1 MAAETTTQPKH
12 LLFQPVVVLF
22 ISVASAI
29 LFGVYMLRG
38 SILGSS
44 TFGFPPSF
52 FYVVPIIIPFVA
64 FLLDRAEHLRET
76 TAVQVIVDVVVVGLA
91 VARVFTSFPFVS
103 GHTLFLTYAIG
114 SSRSRV
120 TVVTASL
127 VLLQVIYLKY
137 FVWHDLITSTGGII
151 LGTLATIVVRRV
163 HTRRKELNHA
173 SYPSRFPDQRF
184 GA

>member
-1 MAAETTTQPKH
+1 LSAEPTSH
-12 LLFQPVVVLF
+12 DRHVLFQPAVVLV
-22 ISVASAI
+22 ISLVAAA
-29 LFGVYMLRG
+29 LLGLYMLRG
-38 SILGSS
+38 SLASS
-44 TFGFPPSF
+44 SSLRFPPSF

-120 TVVTASL
+120 TVVTASM
-127 VLLQVIYLKY
+127 VMLQVIYLKY
-137 FVWHDLITSTGGII
+137 FVWHDLVTSTGGII

-173 SYPSRFPDQRF
+173 LHPARVRDQSF